1 MDAENLY
8 RRIGRLIEVAPEPPR
23 YSTLSPEL
31 MKWIGQ
37 ASAIVQATGD
47 ILLQADMS
55 LAIDALKYPDRLE
68 RFQTIMVTL
77 YKALAAAELNA
88 PPSAQGAF
96 IPIGNSFDAFSAVAK
111 ILGSATKDVL
121 LVDPYMDDTVLTD
134 FSGSMVEGVPLRFLT
149 DQATVKPNL
158 APAASR
164 WRAQYPARPLSVRL
178 ARPRTLHD
186 RPIFVDNAQAWTVTQ
201 SLKDL
206 AKRSPAEIVRAD
218 DTASLKIAAYETIWL
233 SATIVI

>member
-37 ASAIVQATGD
+37 AAAIVQTTGD
-47 ILLQADMS
+47 ILLQAEIS
-55 LAIDALKYPDRLE
+55 LAIDGLKYPDRIE

-77 YKALAAAELNA
+77 YKALAAAELKA
-88 PPSAQGAF
+88 PPGAQGAF
-96 IPIGNSFDAFSAVAK
+96 IPVGNSFDAFSAVAK

-121 LVDPYMDDTVLTD
+121 LVDPYMDDSVLTD
-134 FSGSMVEGVPLRFLT
+134 FGGSVADGISLRFLT

-164 WRAQYPARPLSVRL
+164 WKAQYPTRPLSVRL
-178 ARPRTLHD
+178 ASPRTLHD
-186 RPIFVDNAQAWTVTQ
+186 RAIFVDNAQAWTVTQ

-218 DTASLKIAAYETIWL
+218 DTAPLKIAAYETIWL
-233 SATIVI
+233 SATIVV

>member
-8 RRIGRLIEVAPEPPR
+8 RRIGRLIESAPEPPR
-23 YSTLSPEL
+23 YITLSPEL

-37 ASAIVQATGD
+37 ASALVKATGD
-47 ILLQADMS
+47 LMLQTEMTM
-55 LAIDALKYPDRLE
+55 AIDGLKRPDRTE
-68 RFQTIMVTL
+68 HFQTIMVTL
-77 YKALAAAELNA
+77 YKALAVAELAA

-96 IPIGNSFDAFSAVAK
+96 IPVGNSFDAFAAVAK

-121 LVDPYMDDTVLTD
+121 IVDPYMDDSVLTD
-134 FSGSMVEGVPLRFLT
+134 FGGSVADGIPVRFLT

-164 WRAQYPARPLSVRL
+164 WRAQYPSRPLSVRL
-178 ARPRTLHD
+178 ASPRTLHD
-186 RPIFVDNAQAWTVTQ
+186 RAIFVDNVKAWTVTQ

-218 DTASLKIAAYETIWL
+218 DTASLKIAAYEAIWL
-233 SATIVI
+233 SAAVVV